1 MNIKIREIIKLLEFY
16 SNITLCLHFYFFLK
30 NQELEMID
38 IVLLRVRKMMSDS
51 YSKRGPCPMLKDVWT
66 NVLFIYIVQK

>member
-1 MNIKIREIIKLLEFY
+1 MNIKIGEIIKLLEFY

-38 IVLLRVRKMMSDS
+38 IVLLHVRKMMSDS
-51 YSKRGPCPMLKDVWT
+51 YSKERALPYVKRCV
-66 NVLFIYIVQK
+66 NECIFIYIVQK